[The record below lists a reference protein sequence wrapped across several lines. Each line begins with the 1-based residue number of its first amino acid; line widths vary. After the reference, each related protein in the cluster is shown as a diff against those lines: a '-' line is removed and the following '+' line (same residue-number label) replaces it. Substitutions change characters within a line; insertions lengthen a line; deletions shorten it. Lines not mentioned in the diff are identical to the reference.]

1 MVEKLNHFPVNWI
14 DGMKINKSHF
24 LAMQDNVAELV
35 NDAIG
40 IHTTP
45 ITYGLLNLGSQ
56 NKEAIKITLGIDN
69 HKLLRVRVEECH
81 AITPNGSRIEISRN
95 FTDTL
100 DLQIPYPEDTY
111 QIKEG
116 EQHVLLAC
124 ISVNSMK
131 RIPFG
136 EPDPEEVP
144 PRYPNT
150 QPEYKL
156 HLINSDEFR
165 SGIGYGG
172 FYLAIGK
179 IVIGDTTALD
189 ENYIPSSMTVSS
201 HPKLIDIQSNIS
213 HSFGQLEI
221 YSVQIAQKINRNQ
234 QTGLLVQMMMGLAD
248 FTANY
253 LGQILTQFRWFSL
266 HQHPAAM
273 FTTVVSL
280 ARVMKNYIDSK
291 SGSGKEE
298 LLNYFADWCE
308 LSQGDF
314 ETLFTTLINTNYD
327 HVHIDKTASASLYF
341 LEKIEKLFETLNR
354 LDYIG
359 KKKENIELFVAETDK
374 QDSILNNKKRHSFFI
389 EK

>member
-24 LAMQDNVAELV
+24 LAMQDNVSELV

-45 ITYGLLNLGSQ
+45 ISYGLLDLGNQ
-56 NKEAIKITLGIDN
+56 NKESIKITLGIDN

-81 AITPNGSRIEISRN
+81 AITPNGSRIEISRSN
-95 FTDTL
+95 TDTL
-100 DLQIPYPEDTY
+100 DLQVPYPEDTY
-111 QIKEG
+111 QIKG
-116 EQHVLLAC
+116 DEQLVLLAC

-156 HLINSDEFR
+156 HLIKEEGFR
-165 SGIGYGG
+165 SGIGFGG

-179 IVIGDTTALD
+179 IIVGDNTALD
-189 ENYIPSSMTVSS
+189 ENYIPSSITVTS
-201 HPKLIDIQSNIS
+201 HPKLVDIQVNIARAL
-213 HSFGQLEI
+213 GQIEV
-221 YSVQIAQKINRNQ
+221 YSVQISQKINRIQ
-234 QTGLLVQMMMGLAD
+234 QTGILAHAMMGLAD
-248 FTANY
+248 YTSYY
-253 LGQILTQFRWFSL
+253 LGNTLTQFRWFSL
-266 HQHPAAM
+266 HQHPASM
-273 FTTVVSL
+273 LSTVVSL
-280 ARVMKNYIDSK
+280 ARIMKNFIDSK
-291 SGSGKEE
+291 SGAGKEE
-298 LLNYFADWCE
+298 LLNYFAEWCD

-314 ETLFTTLINTNYD
+314 ETLFTTLINISYD
-327 HVHIDKTASASLYF
+327 HVHIDKTVTKAMDF
-341 LEKIEKLFETLNR
+341 LIKIEKLFETLNK

-359 KKKENIELFVAETDK
+359 KKKENIELFVAETEKNDVV
-374 QDSILNNKKRHSFFI
+374 LNNSKRHSFFL
-389 EK
+389 EE

>member
-116 EQHVLLAC
+116 EQQVLLAC
-124 ISVNSMK
+124 ISVNLMK

-156 HLINSDEFR
+156 HLINANEFR

-201 HPKLIDIQSNIS
+201 HPKLIDIQSSIS

-234 QTGLLVQMMMGLAD
+234 QTGLLIQMTIGLAD

-253 LGQILTQFRWFSL
+253 LGQILTQFRWSSL

-273 FTTVVSL
+273 FTAVVSL
-280 ARVMKNYIDSK
+280 ARVMKNFIDSK

-341 LEKIEKLFETLNR
+341 LEKIERLFETLNR

-374 QDSILNNKKRHSFFI
+374 QESILNNKTRHSFFI

>member
-1 MVEKLNHFPVNWI
+1 MVEKLNRFPVNWI

-24 LAMQDNVAELV
+24 LAMQDNVSELV

-45 ITYGLLNLGSQ
+45 ISYGLLNSGNQ
-56 NKEAIKITLGIDN
+56 NKESTKITLSIDN

-81 AITPNGSRIEISRN
+81 AITPNGSRIEISKSN
-95 FTDTL
+95 TDTL

-111 QIKEG
+111 EIKPG
-116 EQHVLLAC
+116 EQLVLLAC

-144 PRYPNT
+144 PRYPFT

-156 HLINSDEFR
+156 HLIKAEDFR

-179 IVIGDTTALD
+179 ILVGDTTILD
-189 ENYIPSSMTVSS
+189 EGYIPSSITVSC
-201 HPKLIDIQSNIS
+201 HPRLVDVHARIS
-213 HSFGQLEI
+213 DSFGKLEI
-221 YSVQIAQKINRNQ
+221 YSVQIAQKINRTQ
-234 QTGLLVQMMMGLAD
+234 QSGILPQAMMQLAD
-248 FTANY
+248 TTGYF
-253 LGQILTQFRWFSL
+253 LGNTVTQFRWFAL
-266 HQHPAAM
+266 HEHPASM
-273 FTTVVSL
+273 LSNVVSL
-280 ARVMKNYIDSK
+280 ARVMKNFIDSK
-291 SGSGKEE
+291 SGAGKEE
-298 LLNYFADWCE
+298 LLNYFAEWCD

-314 ETLFTTLINTNYD
+314 EILFTNLINTNYD
-327 HVHIDKTASASLYF
+327 HVNIDKTTTSVLNF
-341 LEKIEKLFETLNR
+341 LEKIEKLFETLNK

-359 KKKENIELFVAETDK
+359 KKKESIELFVAETDK
-374 QDSILNNKKRHSFFI
+374 KDIILNPKRHGYFL
-389 EK
+389 ED